1 MRGIIRRCFLDSAFC
16 SMYGWLELK
25 FVRLTFYWFLVA
37 PVYLIFLRKM
47 FGIVN
52 LIRGTILFTQPAL
65 QR

>member
-1 MRGIIRRCFLDSAFC
+1 MFFGFRVLQHV
-16 SMYGWLELK
+16 GWLELK